1 MRTASPDS
9 APPVRPI
16 EEGGTMLVTIAGR
29 PVHVDAEGFLTHA
42 EEWDE
47 EVAAE
52 LAADLGIELDDER
65 LAVLRFAHDDYLA
78 QGASPTMRRI
88 AVTGGFGTRRLFAL
102 FPKKPAK
109 VIAYL
114 AGVPK
119 PVGCV

>member
-1 MRTASPDS
+1 MPAQDPAANRPDRAS
-9 APPVRPI
+9 
-16 EEGGTMLVTIAGR
+16 EEGGAMLVTIAGR
-29 PVHVDAEGFLTHA
+29 LVHVDAEGFLTRP

-47 EVAAE
+47 AVAAE

-65 LAVLRFAHDDYLA
+65 IAVLRFAHDDYLA
-78 QGASPTMRRI
+78 QGASPTLRRL
-88 AVTGGFGTRRLFAL
+88 AVAGGFATRRLFDL

-109 VIAYL
+109 AIAYL